1 LLQELRYYRF
11 EANLGRYSSATLQRC
26 LPPNRRGEQPTA
38 KQVEQAVIEVQ
49 EVSTQEWTVS
59 QLERKAKVLAG
70 ESVLASMRTDHAL
83 IAWAE
88 SHDLMVRID
97 RSGIWGN
104 PYEVDADGTREEV
117 ITWYEEYFAHKRS
130 LHKRLEKLKGRVTQ
144 FASRETLTRSR
155 EA

>member
-1 LLQELRYYRF
+1 
-11 EANLGRYSSATLQRC
+11 
-26 LPPNRRGEQPTA
+26 
-38 KQVEQAVIEVQ
+38 VIEVQ

-104 PYEVDADGTREEV
+104 PYEVDADGPGRKSLRGTKNILPTSV
-117 ITWYEEYFAHKRS
+117 RS
-130 LHKRLEKLKGRVTQ
+130 ISG
-144 FASRETLTRSR
+144 SRS
-155 EA
+155 